1 MVQATE
7 NYWKARVT
15 ALELELQRV
24 QTELVLGQDSLEK
37 QLVKAK
43 ALLLVKES
51 ELATA
56 LVRVSDLEM
65 ALDRANSLAMVKE

>member
-24 QTELVLGQDSLEK
+24 QTELVLGQDSLE
-37 QLVKAK
+37 KAK